1 VLGCKGRGFGVG
13 GFVGE
18 SGTSGFNSRLSKAVI
33 DKLNYVTYCN
43 DMRVQSNT
51 TMPGRPRDQMVKASI
66 LVATIGIIDDEGP
79 AGLSVDAIAKRAGTS
94 RPTLYRWWRSKGE
107 ILLDALLEVT
117 SEQVS
122 YGQQAKLIDDLKLH
136 ARDYVTLLVGRY
148 GAAYRAVFAE
158 GLADA
163 EFMALV
169 RIRLIGPRRACTKGR
184 LEAAIKAN
192 ELPADT
198 DLEALIDALY
208 APFLYRLILGHQPLS
223 SEFSDTHIEH
233 TIKGYI

>member
-1 VLGCKGRGFGVG
+1 MVL
-13 GFVGE
+13 
-18 SGTSGFNSRLSKAVI
+18 
-33 DKLNYVTYCN
+33 
-43 DMRVQSNT
+43 QSNIAT
-51 TMPGRPRDQMVKASI
+51 PGRPRDQMVRASI
-66 LVATIGIIDDEGP
+66 LVAAIAIIDDEGP

-122 YGQQAKLIDDLKLH
+122 YGQHATLIDDLKRH
-136 ARDYVTLLVGRY
+136 GRDYVALLAGPY

-158 GLADA
+158 GLADTK
-163 EFMALV
+163 FMALV
-169 RIRLIGPRRACTKGR
+169 RNRLIGPRRTGTKER
-184 LEAAIKAN
+184 LRAAIKVN

-233 TIKGYI
+233 TMKGYL

>member
-1 VLGCKGRGFGVG
+1 M
-13 GFVGE
+13 E
-18 SGTSGFNSRLSKAVI
+18 T
-33 DKLNYVTYCN
+33 
-43 DMRVQSNT
+43 QSNLPT
-51 TMPGRPRDQMVKASI
+51 PGRPRDQMVKASI
-66 LVATIGIIDDEGP
+66 LGAAIGIIDDEGP
-79 AGLSVDAIAKRAGTS
+79 AGFSIDAIAKRAGTS

-122 YGQQAKLIDDLKLH
+122 YGQHATLIDDLKRH
-136 ARDYVTLLVGRY
+136 GRDYAALLAGPY

-158 GLADA
+158 GLADTQ
-163 EFMALV
+163 FMALV
-169 RIRLIGPRRACTKGR
+169 RNRLIGPRRASTKER
-184 LEAAIKAN
+184 LKAAITAN

-208 APFLYRLILGHQPLS
+208 APFLYRLILGHQPLT

-233 TIKGYI
+233 TMKGYI

>member
-1 VLGCKGRGFGVG
+1 M
-13 GFVGE
+13 E
-18 SGTSGFNSRLSKAVI
+18 
-33 DKLNYVTYCN
+33 
-43 DMRVQSNT
+43 VQSYT
-51 TMPGRPRDQMVKASI
+51 PTPGRPRDQMVKASI
-66 LVATIGIIDDEGP
+66 LAAAIAIIDEEGP

-107 ILLDALLEVT
+107 ILLDALLDVT

-122 YGQQAKLIDDLKLH
+122 YDHHISLIDDLKFH
-136 ARDYVTLLVGRY
+136 GRDYVALLSGPY
-148 GAAYRAVFAE
+148 GAAYRAVFTD

-163 EFMALV
+163 PFMALV
-169 RIRLIGPRRACTKGR
+169 RTRLIGPRRNVTKTR
-184 LEAAIKAN
+184 LEAAIMAN
-192 ELPADT
+192 ELPCDT

-233 TIKGYI
+233 TMKGYI